1 MQILVNMLN
10 RFLVVSFLLI
20 VCVISF
26 AAGCGPKHF
35 VQKNADTNGLRKIAV
50 MPFENFTGDE
60 HAGEK
65 TRRIVLT
72 ELLSK
77 EVEVIEPGEIT
88 KLCKEMK
95 VKSISTISVK
105 ELQEVGMK
113 TGASAVMMGAVE
125 AYGMGRGISVSY
137 PEVTI
142 HLRMIEVSS
151 GSVVWS
157 VRNTSGGPDFW
168 TRHFGSEGMSLSE
181 AADKVVSEAVRTLY

>member
-1 MQILVNMLN
+1 
-10 RFLVVSFLLI
+10 
-20 VCVISF
+20 
-26 AAGCGPKHF
+26 
-35 VQKNADTNGLRKIAV
+35 
-50 MPFENFTGDE
+50 
-60 HAGEK
+60 
-65 TRRIVLT
+65 VLT
-72 ELLSK
+72 EVLSR

-95 VKSISTISVK
+95 VKSISAISIK

-151 GSVVWS
+151 GSLVWS

-181 AADKVVSEAVRTLY
+181 AADKVVSEAIGTLY